1 MKYRPEIRYTVATVG
16 LIKSGSRGGD
26 IDFEG
31 FEAGSTF
38 PLSHKKW
45 LSISVYFIQI
55 HKLDRYPST
64 KKGGRRKYS
73 SFHPLM
79 SCRSW
84 GQGGVESGIKE
95 EKRGGG
101 GGRPNFNDFTLGDLM
116 GESQGGRGGGV
127 TRRKNFKTN
136 LRKICFLPPSI
147 SSHALPPLLG
157 QSAII

>member
-1 MKYRPEIRYTVATVG
+1 MISKDLKQVQLFPSPTKNGSQSLFISFKYISWIDTRPPKRGVG
-16 LIKSGSRGGD
+16 ESIPL
-26 IDFEG
+26 
-31 FEAGSTF
+31 F
-38 PLSHKKW
+38 PPPDELS
-45 LSISVYFIQI
+45 VVGT
-55 HKLDRYPST
+55 R
-64 KKGGRRKYS
+64 
-73 SFHPLM
+73 
-79 SCRSW
+79 
-84 GQGGVESGIKE
+84 GVESGIKE

-136 LRKICFLPPSI
+136 LRKICSLPPSI